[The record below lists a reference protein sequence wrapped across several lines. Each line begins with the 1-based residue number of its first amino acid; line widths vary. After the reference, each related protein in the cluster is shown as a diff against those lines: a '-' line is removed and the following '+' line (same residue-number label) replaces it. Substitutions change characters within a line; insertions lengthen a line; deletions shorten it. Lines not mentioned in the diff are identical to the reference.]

1 MHVLFSD
8 EGKLV
13 VLDKVV
19 LSTEGKELFAS
30 RGSCRG
36 AFSDD
41 LVSKTNQFYLLYR
54 F

>member
-8 EGKLV
+8 EGNRDV
-13 VLDKVV
+13 IDKVV
-19 LSTEGKELFAS
+19 LSTAGKDFAS
-30 RGSCRG
+30 SGSCRG

-41 LVSKTNQFYLLYR
+41 LVCKTNQFYILYS

>member
-1 MHVLFSD
+1 MHFLFSD
-8 EGKLV
+8 EGNRV

-19 LSTEGKELFAS
+19 LSTAGKELFAS
-30 RGSCRG
+30 PGNCRG

-41 LVSKTNQFYLLYR
+41 LVCKTNQFYILYR